1 MKGKKTWILSLTLAI
16 AFCSLAF
23 AGCGDKDDSSKS
35 SQPNKDWADTN
46 EGNDDWTD
54 RSDGWTDNY

>member
-1 MKGKKTWILSLTLAI
+1 MKGKKAWILSLTLAI

-35 SQPNKDWADTN
+35 SQPNKDWADTD
-46 EGNDDWTD
+46 EGN
-54 RSDGWTDNY
+54 DGWTDND